1 MRITCHILT
10 ILFCFSASSVMTAQ
24 SGLKHQNISSFVEY
38 GASVHTGDNTPLWQV
53 SNQHG
58 LSSIDNN
65 TYLRGGAFYTDTI
78 RQWRLEGG
86 LDMVV
91 ASGFTSTFILQQAY
105 ADIRYKWLGILI
117 GSKEIDSPLLN
128 QQLSSGGLTWS
139 GNARPIPQVWI
150 GLPEYVQ
157 VLPRLALKAEMSYGW
172 FTDNKYQRKQ
182 VGEDYWYTKSIK
194 YHHKSGFLRIGVP
207 QGKWQLDL
215 GMSLDVQFGGYKS
228 AGMDAGDLGN
238 SWKDYFKVFIPSRGD
253 DSSPEGE
260 QIAYQGNFMGS
271 EHIRMTYRHEDF
283 SISAYLENYYDDFSG
298 MGKLNGFDG
307 LWGIEYKSNHKQAIN
322 GFVLEYYQTTNQSG
336 PMHGVEF
343 TVVEKTGGADDY
355 YNNEWYPGWVHW
367 GMTMANPLIAS
378 PIYNKDGDMSFK
390 YNRIRALHLGWSGD
404 ISNEW
409 TYLAKLSYNKTW
421 GTPFKPI
428 PNILENFSTFASV
441 LYTPHKWK
449 GWRFNASIA
458 FDIGEIYGDN
468 LGCQLKVQKTF

>member
-86 LDMVV
+86 LDMAV

-128 QQLSSGGLTWS
+128 QQLSSGGLIWS

-207 QGKWQLDL
+207 
-215 GMSLDVQFGGYKS
+215 
-228 AGMDAGDLGN
+228 
-238 SWKDYFKVFIPSRGD
+238 
-253 DSSPEGE
+253 
-260 QIAYQGNFMGS
+260 QGNFMGS

-336 PMHGVEF
+336 PMHGVDF

-441 LYTPHKWK
+441 FYTPHKWK